1 MGTIVTIGENRL
13 RSAGRL
19 QHADRRPRLLR
30 VLLACM
36 SWVDAKLERRRT
48 RRGLLE
54 LSDYELKDIGLS
66 RCDAEREA
74 QRRFWD

>member
-13 RSAGRL
+13 RSAERRRHANRRSILL
-19 QHADRRPRLLR
+19 Q
-30 VLLACM
+30 VLLASM
-36 SWVDAKLERRRT
+36 NWVDAKLERRRT

-74 QRRFWD
+74 